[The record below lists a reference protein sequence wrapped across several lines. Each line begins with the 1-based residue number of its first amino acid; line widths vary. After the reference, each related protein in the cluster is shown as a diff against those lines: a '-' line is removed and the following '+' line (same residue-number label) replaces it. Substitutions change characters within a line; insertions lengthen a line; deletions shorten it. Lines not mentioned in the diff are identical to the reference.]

1 MALERVPVRHVHGG
15 HGGHGCHRSHFLA
28 VGWAKW
34 SNDQWRRRGQN
45 TNHIHF
51 DTYIHVCF
59 VLFCP
64 FFPLT
69 LSLYMYV
76 CFECMCRIM
85 YIYTYVHIYIYMY
98 IHIYIYTYIYI
109 YIYIYIYTY
118 IYIYIYIYIRYY
130 VYIDDVYVRLVS
142 QDWLKVVIRD
152 LHWPLFLITFN
163 FPNLSEDY
171 GLEIHS
177 PAFFWMKVCHGQAW
191 SQRQLAFENLRRQ
204 NGGIWVSKHG
214 VCPQKAILIRKLWRP
229 IGFWGS
235 LFSDQAFTESDHVT
249 ACDLRWFL
257 RTQATDFCVK
267 ISAEPFFLMT
277 DSRGSFLVD
286 PSSWWTCYASCIGFC
301 WVKSAIWLRVVS
313 TIGARVLLAPQR
325 IFIPFTCCLDA
336 KNQISLNSATA
347 LKDRHI
353 KTPVS
358 QKWGAKMQEQ
368 SEHERTL
375 SDSPSVGTH
384 IKAPWNNPLQYIIV
398 YPHLYPHIT
407 W

>member
-1 MALERVPVRHVHGG
+1 
-15 HGGHGCHRSHFLA
+15 
-28 VGWAKW
+28 
-34 SNDQWRRRGQN
+34 
-45 TNHIHF
+45 
-51 DTYIHVCF
+51 
-59 VLFCP
+59 
-64 FFPLT
+64 
-69 LSLYMYV
+69 
-76 CFECMCRIM
+76 
-85 YIYTYVHIYIYMY
+85 
-98 IHIYIYTYIYI
+98 
-109 YIYIYIYTY
+109 
-118 IYIYIYIYIRYY
+118 
-130 VYIDDVYVRLVS
+130 
-142 QDWLKVVIRD
+142 
-152 LHWPLFLITFN
+152 
-163 FPNLSEDY
+163 
-171 GLEIHS
+171 
-177 PAFFWMKVCHGQAW
+177 MKVCHGQAW

-347 LKDRHI
+347 LKD
-353 KTPVS
+353 T
-358 QKWGAKMQEQ
+358 
-368 SEHERTL
+368 
-375 SDSPSVGTH
+375 
-384 IKAPWNNPLQYIIV
+384 
-398 YPHLYPHIT
+398 
-407 W
+407 